1 MSDATDG
8 RTQGRRIMPIR
19 TLAEAIS
26 HHGRE
31 ANMSLFWPPTEAG
44 GYALIVNGTPRP
56 IRMRPH
62 VDGPVVDM

>member
-1 MSDATDG
+1 
-8 RTQGRRIMPIR
+8 MPIR